1 MGVFNSQYMGAT
13 GDYSAAATVVYPP
26 QASVRTTDTS
36 AVDDPESPITIM
48 RAAPNPNEIWRL
60 NAGEIIK
67 TFLFDVGAQLSAGEL
82 YIGKLLLGGLGKR
95 WFHVSAFNGIATA
108 ANSIDVNSAQRL
120 QQTFRVHPGEE
131 LIMALNDGGT
141 AWDASQTQQVQIPFE
156 VASGVGPAQMA
167 ASLRVWG

>member
-1 MGVFNSQYMGAT
+1 MGVFISQYMGAT

-26 QASVRTTDTS
+26 QASVRTSDTS
-36 AVDDPESPITIM
+36 GVEDPESPITVM

-67 TFLFDVGAQLSAGEL
+67 TFLQDASAQLSAGEL

-95 WFHVSAFNGIATA
+95 WFHVSSFNGIATA
-108 ANSIDVNSAQRL
+108 AASIDVNSAQRL
-120 QQTFRVHPGEE
+120 QQTFRCHPGEE
-131 LIMALNDGGT
+131 LIMAINDGGT
-141 AWDASQTQQVQIPFE
+141 AWDASKTQQVQIPFE